1 MKTLRYGSQGPFVQ
15 YLQLALRRAGFAPG
29 AIDGIF
35 GTRTLDALVKFQR
48 AYGLVDDGI
57 AGPLTWAAL
66 YPYLSGYTVHVA
78 RPGDSYFK
86 LAKNYGTS
94 VSAIETANP
103 DIPADQIPV
112 GAELVIP
119 LNFSVVPETVL
130 WSYAINEIVLDGL
143 TVRYPFIGSRS
154 AGTSAMDRQL
164 SAVTIGSGSKSVFYN
179 ASHHANEWITTPVL
193 WKFLEQYAAAYMA
206 DGLIGGERARQLYS
220 RVTLHMLPLV
230 NPDGVDLVTGALP
243 ADDSYYVQAKA
254 LAAYY
259 PSIPFPSGWKANIR
273 GVDLNLGYP
282 AGWETAREI
291 KFAQG
296 YTRPGPRDYVGT
308 EPLAEPENRAT
319 FAYTEANNFLL
330 TLSYHTQGMVIYY
343 KFLDYNPPRAD
354 EIGQALSKAS
364 GYTLETTP
372 YASGFAGY
380 KDWFIQTY
388 NRPGYTIEAGQGE
401 NPLPLSQFPAIY
413 RDNLGILTL
422 SMALI

>member
-15 YLQLALRRAGFAPG
+15 YLQLALWRAGFAPG

-57 AGPLTWAAL
+57 AGPKTWAAL
-66 YPYLSGYTVHVA
+66 YPYLSGYMVHVA
-78 RPGDSYFK
+78 RAGDTYYE
-86 LAKNYGTS
+86 LAQRYGTS
-94 VSAIETANP
+94 VSAIEAANP
-103 DIPADQIPV
+103 SIPAGQIPV
-112 GAELVIP
+112 GAELTIP
-119 LNFSVVPETVL
+119 LDFPVVPDMVA
-130 WSYAINEIVLDGL
+130 WSYALNEIVLDGL
-143 TVRYPFIGSRS
+143 TARYPFLGNRS
-154 AGTSAMDRQL
+154 AGTSVMGRRL
-164 SAVTIGSGSKSVFYN
+164 SAVTIGSGSKAVFYN

-193 WKFLEQYAAAYMA
+193 WRFLEQYAAAYA
-206 DGLIGGERARQLYS
+206 AGGLIGGENARQLYNKT
-220 RVTLHMLPLV
+220 TLHMLPLV
-230 NPDGVDLVTGALP
+230 NPDGVDLVTGALA

-259 PSIPFPSGWKANIR
+259 PSIPFPGGWKANIR

-282 AGWETAREI
+282 AGWEQAREI

-319 FAYTEANNFLL
+319 FAYTNANNFLL

-354 EIGQALSKAS
+354 EIGQALSRVS

-380 KDWFIQTY
+380 KDWFIQTF

-422 SMALI
+422 GMALI

>member
-1 MKTLRYGSQGPFVQ
+1 MLRYGSQGPFVQ

-29 AIDGIF
+29 TIDGIF
-35 GTRTLDALVKFQR
+35 GTRTLDALIKFQR

-57 AGPLTWAAL
+57 AGPNTWAAL
-66 YPYLSGYTVHVA
+66 YPYLAGYVVHVA
-78 RPGDSYFK
+78 RAGDTYYA
-86 LAKNYGTS
+86 LASRYGTS

-103 DIPADQIPV
+103 QIPANQIPV
-112 GAELVIP
+112 GAELTIP
-119 LNFSVVPETVL
+119 LDFPVVPDMVA
-130 WSYAINEIVLDGL
+130 WSYALSEIVLDGL
-143 TVRYPFIGSRS
+143 MARYPFIGNSS
-154 AGTSAMDRQL
+154 AGTSVMGKRL
-164 SAVTIGSGSKSVFYN
+164 STVTIGSGSKALFYN

-193 WKFLEQYAAAYMA
+193 WTFLEQYAQAYA
-206 DGLIGGERARQLYS
+206 IDGSIGGESARQLYNKT
-220 RVTLHMLPLV
+220 TLHMLPLV
-230 NPDGVDLVTGALP
+230 NPDGVDLVTGALA

-254 LAAYY
+254 LAAHY
-259 PSIPFPSGWKANIR
+259 PGIPFPSGWKANIR

-308 EPLAEPENRAT
+308 EPLAEPENRAV
-319 FAYTEANNFLL
+319 FEYTNANNFLL
-330 TLSYHTQGMVIYY
+330 ALAYHTQGMVIYY

-354 EIGQALSKAS
+354 EIGQALSRVS
-364 GYTLETTP
+364 GYALETTP
-372 YASGFAGY
+372 YGSGFAGY